1 MKKKNQDV
9 EDGLR
14 HLIKS
19 ENENIYLFISE
30 SGKHEVTIPD
40 ENRRENEKERRHMDA
55 IMRRLSELH
64 GHFDMEA

>member
-1 MKKKNQDV
+1 MEEEKPDV

-19 ENENIYLFISE
+19 EDDNIYLFISE
-30 SGKHEVTIPD
+30 PGKHEVTIPD
-40 ENRRENEKERRHMDA
+40 ENRRENERERRHMDA
-55 IMRRLSELH
+55 VMRRLSELH